1 MSYYGTAKIRFIKK
15 TVMIHNN
22 VTRIIVTVTPTKGVL
37 CADGSKSFPCV
48 SPFGPHNMPVRQL
61 RLPILFT
68 DEDRDTEVK
77 ELVKDHELGSGRA
90 GL

>member
-1 MSYYGTAKIRFIKK
+1 MAPSPSHVSAHSVLTTCLCDSFDYPSY
-15 TVMIHNN
+15 
-22 VTRIIVTVTPTKGVL
+22 
-37 CADGSKSFPCV
+37 S
-48 SPFGPHNMPVRQL
+48 
-61 RLPILFT
+61 T